1 MQTTGKRFPTI
12 LLLFCSLTV
21 ALLIGEAVV
30 QCLLPG
36 LAGRGYYVWPP
47 HFSVVFRPEKGI
59 LPGVDGES
67 RFIVNSQGFRGDELT
82 VEHTVRILAL
92 GGSATECL
100 YLDQSKAWPR
110 RLQDLLN
117 SHSGHQYVWVGNAG
131 MSGRTSRN
139 HLLAMRYLP
148 LNELRIDMVVLLA
161 GVNDLQSRLSQ
172 GDSYPSVATG
182 PQESDEE
189 LMAKTF
195 TGMSA
200 PSPEAPFFKKMATWQ
215 LLKAAWTRVS
225 SDAPQDEAAKIYVT
239 WRKHRQNASEMRET
253 LPDLSLALDNYE
265 RRINRIIDVAR
276 EKSIRLLLVTQPA
289 MWRHDL
295 TKEQENLLW
304 LGGEGNFQ
312 TRSGMP
318 YYSATAL
325 EKGLRAYNDVLLR
338 VCRERAVECMD
349 LSSMLQKE
357 TGIFYDD
364 VHFNDSGSRRVAEAL
379 SRHILEKGFSRSLT
393 RVSMASPTPR

>member
-1 MQTTGKRFPTI
+1 MQTTRKRFLTI
-12 LLLFCSLTV
+12 LLLLGSLTV
-21 ALLIGEAVV
+21 AVLIGEAAVRF
-30 QCLLPG
+30 LLPG
-36 LAGRGYYVWPP
+36 LAGRGYHVWPP
-47 HFSVVFRPEKGI
+47 HLSVVFRPEQGI
-59 LPGVDGES
+59 LPGVDSES

-82 VEHTVRILAL
+82 EEHRYRILAL

-100 YLDQSKAWPR
+100 YLDQAKAWPR

-117 SHSGHQYVWVGNAG
+117 GHYGHEYVWVGNAG

-148 LNELRIDMVVLLA
+148 LNEFRIDMVVLLA

-172 GDSYPSVATG
+172 GDSYPLVREVQ
-182 PQESDEE
+182 QEADEE

-195 TGMSA
+195 TGMSV
-200 PSPEAPFFKKMATWQ
+200 PSPEAPFFKRMATWQ

-225 SDAPQDEAAKIYVT
+225 NDTPQDEAASIYVT
-239 WRKHRQNASEMRET
+239 WREHRQNASQMRET
-253 LPDLSLALDNYE
+253 LPDLSLALVDYE
-265 RRINRIIDVAR
+265 RRINRIVDAAR

-289 MWRHDL
+289 MWRHGL

-304 LGGEGNFQ
+304 LGGEGDFQ
-312 TRSGMP
+312 RRSGMP

-338 VCRERAVECMD
+338 VCRERSVDCLD
-349 LSSMLQKE
+349 LSSMLQRD

-364 VHFNDSGSRRVAEAL
+364 VHFNESGSRRVAEVL
-379 SRHILEKGFSRSLT
+379 SSHILEKGFSRSSPG
-393 RVSMASPTPR
+393 VSMVSSAPR